1 MIRSGIACLAMIA
14 TAGPASAQLAV
25 HELEH
30 QPSQS
35 EVTDLFMF
43 GQGDLLLRMRE
54 RRDVIYMLAPDG
66 NVKDRADPLSERNG
80 YEFVPYRNGFAMSRV
95 APDGS
100 EPVQIVAYE
109 SPTDTAPKVLYESP
123 GPLQLYAAPDGQDL
137 YVLETHAL
145 EARPQVQITRIDSG
159 GHIAWQKTNRGIES
173 SSFVATDDGVAFAQ
187 YVPFQNPARALRAL
201 DREGQVRW
209 EKEFAVW
216 DIRKSIYSAAG
227 FFTLVTDAESEQA
240 RNKPRLLNFDART
253 GQLSADVVVEPFA
266 FATGTKDGLLIGG
279 WLLRQAYVAT
289 LDRKGKY
296 VWLRRY
302 VPDNEVGDIQQGAMT
317 RDGKLLF
324 VTRGRVDPEL
334 SPTTSVVVTDGTA
347 AALGTAR
354 GGCLNPEW
362 QEAADLVRRLGTL
375 GIAVATPKGAELKT
389 RVPRCMDRETRFIA
403 FIKTLAAAIPAATM
417 RPSRRQQMYIQLT
430 AHGEPIRLES
440 YSVDHGGGMWAGGT
454 TLSFTAPYDGAQQ
467 LWKIV
472 STQVYPHLDRM
483 QELRD
488 RFAQM
493 TGFRYRINVHGQ
505 ASVDATLTALETNAR
520 LVDQRIATIAPDTL
534 AAIRR
539 DDSDIRMVF
548 TLSRDGFG
556 RGDGA
561 MFPAAV
567 ADRTFLDIVQRE
579 AAARGDRN

>member
-201 DREGQVRW
+201 DRERQVRW

-362 QEAADLVRRLGTL
+362 QEA
-375 GIAVATPKGAELKT
+375 
-389 RVPRCMDRETRFIA
+389 
-403 FIKTLAAAIPAATM
+403 
-417 RPSRRQQMYIQLT
+417 
-430 AHGEPIRLES
+430 
-440 YSVDHGGGMWAGGT
+440 
-454 TLSFTAPYDGAQQ
+454 
-467 LWKIV
+467 
-472 STQVYPHLDRM
+472 
-483 QELRD
+483 
-488 RFAQM
+488 
-493 TGFRYRINVHGQ
+493 
-505 ASVDATLTALETNAR
+505 
-520 LVDQRIATIAPDTL
+520 
-534 AAIRR
+534 
-539 DDSDIRMVF
+539 
-548 TLSRDGFG
+548 
-556 RGDGA
+556 
-561 MFPAAV
+561 
-567 ADRTFLDIVQRE
+567 RTW
-579 AAARGDRN
+579 